1 MTDKRFVATKVEV
14 EGREE
19 TRVVE
24 VPAFEPEPWGL
35 DATLEVV
42 GQCVPRM
49 DALEN
54 VTGRAIYSA
63 DITRTGVL
71 HAAIVRATV
80 AHAHARVIAIDSA
93 AAAAIPGV
101 RAVLVRADVDGIRY
115 DGGKLFDST
124 IRYVGQPLAAVCA
137 ESREAAERAVH
148 AVSVA
153 VEPLPHAVTIVSALR
168 PDAPKVRTHGNTGKN
183 SPRVEQ
189 RGDVER
195 AIASAQVVVRREYR
209 TPVQLHTCMEP
220 HGAVADW
227 SGDKLTVWEST
238 QGIFNTRN
246 DLAKAF
252 GLKQSQVRVIKDHMG
267 GGFGAKNG
275 ASVAAYIAS
284 ALSRKTGAPVR
295 CVFDREGE
303 QMDSGN
309 RSATVQRVTLA
320 ARRDGTLTAIAMDGE
335 IMMGVGGWF
344 AGPGKIYHEMYAC
357 PNVRTAETAVY
368 THTGAMAS
376 FRAPGHVEGA
386 FALECAMDA
395 LARQLDMDPLA
406 LRRKNYAKHDQEK
419 NRPYSDKQL
428 EACYELG
435 AKRFG
440 WHKEQQQIRA
450 AGAPENVD
458 PARSAGRGRLR
469 RGRGCASLCWGAG
482 GGPPAY
488 ATVRLNPDGTVE
500 VLTGTQDLGTG
511 ARTVLAQIAAEALGA
526 NIADVRTVI
535 GDTEQLPYTG
545 NSWGSMTTASV
556 GPAVRMAAEDAKAKL
571 LDAASAILKAPAADL
586 ETRAG
591 VVRIRDGREPG
602 AGKRQLSFAEL
613 GDELGNVMILGHGS
627 RGPNPGDT
635 AIFAFGAQFA
645 EVEVDIETGRVRVL
659 RFVAA
664 HDSGRIINPRLAE
677 SQLEGGI
684 LQGLGYALF
693 EERVLDEA
701 TGVPLNASMHDYKIP
716 TLADVPH
723 IDAFFVPASDTVAN
737 HTGAKGLAE
746 PPIIGVAAAVASAV
760 ADAIGVEVCE
770 IPLTPWRVLAAIN
783 RARPNASTPWSAS
796 P

>member
-1 MTDKRFVATKVEV
+1 VSDKRFVATKVEV

-19 TRVVE
+19 TRIVE
-24 VPAFEPEPWGL
+24 VPAFEPDPWTK
-35 DATLEVV
+35 DAELEIV

-49 DALEN
+49 DALEK

-63 DITRTGVL
+63 DVARTGML
-71 HAAIVRATV
+71 YAAIVRSSI
-80 AHAHARVIAIDSA
+80 AHGNVTAVDMA
-93 AAAAIPGV
+93 AALALPGV
-101 RAVLVRADVDGIRY
+101 RAVLVRADVEGIKY
-115 DGGKLFDST
+115 DAGQLFDPW
-124 IRYVGQPLAAVCA
+124 IRYVGQPVAAVCA
-137 ESREAAERAVH
+137 DSREVAERAARLVVVKMD
-148 AVSVA
+148 AA
-153 VEPLPHAVTIVSALR
+153 PHAVTIGSALAAG
-168 PDAPKVRTHGNTGKN
+168 APKVRKHGNVGKN
-183 SPRVEQ
+183 NPRVVQ
-189 RGDVER
+189 RGDVEK
-195 AIASAQVVVRREYR
+195 AIASAAVVIRREYK
-209 TPVQLHTCMEP
+209 TPIQLHTCMEP

-252 GLKQSQVRVIKDHMG
+252 GLQQSQVRVIKDYMG

-284 ALSRKTGAPVR
+284 ALSRKTGEPVR

-303 QMDSGN
+303 QIDSGN
-309 RSATVQRVTLA
+309 RSSTIQRVTLA
-320 ARRDGTLTAIAMDGE
+320 AKKDGTLTAIAMDGE
-335 IMMGVGGWF
+335 VMMGVGGWF
-344 AGPGKIYHEMYAC
+344 AGPAGPFHEMYAC

-386 FALECAMDA
+386 FALECAMDV
-395 LARQLDMDPLA
+395 LARELGMDPLA
-406 LRRKNYAKHDQEK
+406 LRRKNYAKVDQEK

-440 WHKEQQQIRA
+440 WKPRPIGGAAAAEHDDRHAQRA
-450 AGAPENVD
+450 AEN
-458 PARSAGRGRLR
+458 RFK
-469 RGRGCASLCWGAG
+469 RGRGMASLGWGAG

-526 NIADVRTVI
+526 DIANVRTI
-535 GDTEQLPYTG
+535 LGDTETLPYTG

-556 GPAVRMAAEDAKAKL
+556 GPAVRMAAEDAKTKL
-571 LDAASAILKAPAADL
+571 LDAASALMGVPARDL
-586 ETRAG
+586 DCRNSI
-591 VVRIRDGREPG
+591 VSCREPE
-602 AGKRQLSFAEL
+602 AENQELSFADI
-613 GDELGNVMILGHGS
+613 GAKLGNVMMLGHGS
-627 RGPNPGDT
+627 RGPNPDAT

-645 EVEVDIETGRVRVL
+645 EVEVDTETGRVRVL

-693 EERVLDEA
+693 EERALDEK

-716 TLADVPH
+716 TLSDLPR

-746 PPIIGVAAAVASAV
+746 PPIIGVAPAIANAV
-760 ADAIGVEVCE
+760 ADALGVEQTE
-770 IPLTPWRVLAAIN
+770 IPLTPWRVLASLETA
-783 RARPNASTPWSAS
+783 
-796 P
+796 